1 VLSSG
6 IYFIHVMSINTR
18 SSRIATAL
26 ATFLLLAMLATL
38 GLAIWFARDQ
48 AIDEWRGQL
57 DNLSLVLAEQ
67 GAQEVKSAFLVLDSI
82 AETVDAQGV
91 TSVDALRGKMA
102 TQRHFDSMRDKIRG
116 LPQVDVAT
124 IVAANGDVVNFTRSF
139 PAPAINLADRDYF
152 QAHVRHPQLGVYIS
166 EPVRNKGNGQWTFY
180 LSRKLTGPH
189 GEFLGL
195 ALVGFSSTFLSE
207 FYKKINLGDDATV
220 TLYRRDFTV
229 LARWPHVDQLM
240 GKVNRTGST
249 FHIIEELK
257 KSHDVVKVT
266 SARFSQGGDQVT
278 RMGAARLVEG
288 YPLIVNVTVTDTRFL
303 AQWRRFSTALSL
315 VGGLSAVA
323 MLLIFAVLIRLLK
336 SREHD
341 MEETRQ
347 LKSVA
352 EAASLA
358 KSDFLAMM
366 SHEIRTP
373 LTSII
378 GFAEILA
385 RTQPG
390 QPGGN
395 TGAIILRNGQH
406 LLTII
411 NDILDISK
419 IEAGRL
425 PLEQLTFSP
434 YELAESVHAMMA
446 AQALAKGL
454 RFELAVTYPLPAQ
467 VVADPTR
474 WKQILFN
481 LASNAIKFTELGSV
495 EMAVAYDAPTSR
507 LVTTF
512 TDTGIGITPEHQANL
527 FRPFSQADSSVA
539 RKYGGTGLGL
549 YLVSQLAAR
558 MGGQVTVASQFG
570 RGSTFAVGIPAPLP
584 AAPTWLDQAPPAAP
598 RVLKALARDPFA
610 QRLAGHVL
618 LAEDGPDNQILVCA
632 FLDGMGLTYEV
643 VDDGAAAVQA
653 ALAGNFDLILMDIQ
667 MPVMDGVRA
676 TEVLRAAGYARPIV
690 ALTAN
695 VMPEDVQRYAVA
707 GCDDTVAKPIDVAHL
722 VQTLAR
728 LLGNNGLLDVPMSFA
743 ELDGYQEIQASFQ
756 ASLVERLQD
765 LAGKIEQE
773 RWGEVAALAHMLKG
787 AAGSFGFPGVTR
799 AAAQVE
805 AAAVHCDRQGARRAF
820 AQLMALEELEQV
832 NLAGATTW

>member
-1 VLSSG
+1 MA
-6 IYFIHVMSINTR
+6 ITTR
-18 SSRIATAL
+18 SSRIATVL
-26 ATFLLLAMLATL
+26 AAFLLLAMLATL
-38 GLAIWFARDQ
+38 VLAIWFARDQ
-48 AIDEWRGQL
+48 AIEEWRGQL

-67 GAQEVKSAFLVLDSI
+67 GAQEVKSAYLVLDSI
-82 AETVDAQGV
+82 AETVEAQGV
-91 TSVDALRGKMA
+91 SSGQALRDTMA

-124 IVAANGDVVNFTRSF
+124 VVGADGDVINFTRSF
-139 PAPAINLADRDYF
+139 PAPRINLADRDYF
-152 QAHVRHPQLGVYIS
+152 RAHVRDPRLGVYIS

-180 LSRKLTGPH
+180 LSRKLTGPR

-207 FYKKINLGDDATV
+207 FYRKINLGPGASV

-229 LARWPHVDQLM
+229 LARWPHIDGVM
-240 GKVNRTGST
+240 GKINRTGST
-249 FHIIEELK
+249 FHVIETSNK
-257 KSHDVVKVT
+257 THDVVTVN
-266 SARFSQGGDQVT
+266 SPRFSQGGDQVM
-278 RMGAARLVEG
+278 RMGAVRLFEG
-288 YPLIVNVTVTDTRFL
+288 YPLIINVTVTDARFL
-303 AQWRRFSTALSL
+303 AQWRRFSTVLSL
-315 VGGLSAVA
+315 VGGLSACA
-323 MLLIFAVLIRLLK
+323 MLLVFAVLIRLLK
-336 SREHD
+336 RREQD
-341 MEETRQ
+341 MEETRA

-358 KSDFLAMM
+358 KSDFLAMI

-378 GFAEILA
+378 GFADILE
-385 RTQPG
+385 RTQAG

-425 PLEQLTFSP
+425 ALEPLTFSP
-434 YELAESVHAMMA
+434 YELAEGVHAMMA

-454 RFELAVTYPLPAQ
+454 RFDLAVTFPLPAQ

-495 EMAVAYDAPTSR
+495 ELALQYDAPAGR
-507 LVTTF
+507 LVCRV
-512 TDTGIGITPEHQANL
+512 TDTGIGIAPEHQANL

-558 MGGQVTVASQFG
+558 MGGQVTVSSQPG
-570 RGSTFAVGIPAPLP
+570 HGSTFTVAICAPLP
-584 AAPTWLDQAPPAAP
+584 AAPAWLALAPPAAP
-598 RVLKALARDPFA
+598 RAPKAQARVPFV
-610 QRLAGHVL
+610 QRLVGHVL
-618 LAEDGPDNQILVCA
+618 LAEDGPDNQTLICA
-632 FLDGMGLTYEV
+632 FLDAMGLTWEV

-653 ALAGNFDLILMDIQ
+653 ALAGNFDLILMDMQ
-667 MPVMDGVRA
+667 MPVLDGVRA
-676 TEVLRAAGYARPIV
+676 TTVLRDTGYARPIV

-695 VMPEDVQRYAVA
+695 VMAEDVQRYALA
-707 GCDDTVAKPIDVAHL
+707 GCNGTVGKPIDVAHFA
-722 VQTLAR
+722 QTLAR
-728 LLGNNGLLDVPMSFA
+728 LLGNTGALAAPSFG
-743 ELDGYQEIQASFQ
+743 ELDGYQEIQAAFE
-756 ASLVERLQD
+756 AGLAARLQE
-765 LAGKIEQE
+765 LAARIDQKH
-773 RWGEVAALAHMLKG
+773 WGEVAALAHVLKG

-799 AAAQVE
+799 EAGQVE
-805 AAAVHCDRQGARRAF
+805 AAAVRGDGPGARRAF
-820 AQLMALEELEQV
+820 AQLLGLDELVQV
-832 NLAGATTW
+832 NLAGASAWQP

>member
-1 VLSSG
+1 
-6 IYFIHVMSINTR
+6 MSITTR

-26 ATFLLLAMLATL
+26 AVFLLFAMLATL
-38 GLAIWFARDQ
+38 GVAIWFARDQ
-48 AIDEWRGQL
+48 AVEEWRGQL

-82 AETVDAQGV
+82 AETVDAHGV
-91 TSVDALRGKMA
+91 DSADALRGKMA

-124 IVAANGDVVNFTRSF
+124 IVAANGDVVNFTRAF
-139 PAPAINLADRDYF
+139 PAPTINLADRDYF
-152 QAHVRHPQLGVYIS
+152 QAHVSNPHLGVYIS
-166 EPVRNKGNGQWTFY
+166 QPVRNKSNGQWTFY
-180 LSRKLTGPH
+180 LSRKLTGPR
-189 GEFLGL
+189 GEFIGM
-195 ALVGFSSTFLSE
+195 ALVGFSSTFLSQ

-220 TLYRRDFTV
+220 TLYRRDFTI
-229 LARWPHVDQLM
+229 LARWPHEDRLM
-240 GKVNRTGST
+240 GAINRAGST
-249 FHIIEELK
+249 YQIIEVQK
-257 KSHDVVKVT
+257 KSHDVMKVE
-266 SARFSQGGDQVT
+266 SPRFSQRGDKVL
-278 RMGAARLVEG
+278 RMGAARLIDG
-288 YPLIVNVTVTDTRFL
+288 YPLIVNVTVTDARFL
-303 AQWRRFSTALSL
+303 DQWRRFSILLSL

-323 MLLIFAVLIRLLK
+323 MMLIFGVLIRLLK

-341 MEETRQ
+341 MEETRK

-378 GFAEILA
+378 GFAEILEK
-385 RTQPG
+385 TQAG
-390 QPGGN
+390 RPGGD

-434 YELAESVHAMMA
+434 YEIAHGVHAMMA
-446 AQALAKGL
+446 SQALARGL
-454 RFELAVTYPLPAQ
+454 RFELSVTYPLPAQ

-495 EMAVAYDAPTSR
+495 TMAVRYDAATSR
-507 LVTTF
+507 LVSTF
-512 TDTGIGITPEHQANL
+512 TDTGIGIAPEHQANL

-558 MGGQVTVASQFG
+558 MGSAVTVASSLG
-570 RGSTFAVGIPAPLP
+570 CGSEFEVGIHAPL
-584 AAPTWLDQAPPAAP
+584 AHKHAWLEAPPPLP
-598 RVLKALARDPFA
+598 RVLQAMARDPFQ
-610 QRLAGHVL
+610 QRLVGHVL
-618 LAEDGPDNQILVCA
+618 LAEDGRDNQTLVCA
-632 FLDGMGLTYEV
+632 FLQGMGMTYEV

-653 ALAGNFDLILMDIQ
+653 ALAGNFDLVLMDIQ

-695 VMPEDVQRYAVA
+695 VMPEDVQRYARA
-707 GCDDTVAKPIDVAHL
+707 GCDSTVGKPINVTEL
-722 VQTLAR
+722 VDTLGR
-728 LLGNNGLLDVPMSFA
+728 LLGNGSALDVFTSFD
-743 ELDGYQEIQASFQ
+743 ELEGYQEIQASYQ
-756 ASLVERLQD
+756 ATLGERLME
-765 LAGKIEQE
+765 LGRCIEHE
-773 RWGEVAALAHMLKG
+773 RWGEVATLAHMLKG
-787 AAGSFGFPGVTR
+787 SAGSFGFPGVTR
-799 AAAQVE
+799 EMALVE
-805 AAAVHCDRQGARRAF
+805 AAARHSDRQGAQHAF
-820 AQLMALEELEQV
+820 GQLIDLPELEQIDIV
-832 NLAGATTW
+832 GAGQWEV

>member
-1 VLSSG
+1 
-6 IYFIHVMSINTR
+6 MSITTR

-26 ATFLLLAMLATL
+26 AVFLLLAMLATL
-38 GLAIWFARDQ
+38 GVAIWFARDQ
-48 AIDEWRGQL
+48 AVEEWRGQL

-91 TSVDALRGKMA
+91 QQPDALRGKLA

-124 IVAANGDVVNFTRSF
+124 IVAANGDVINFTRSF

-152 QAHVRHPQLGVYIS
+152 QAHLRNPKLGVYIS
-166 EPVRNKGNGQWTFY
+166 QPVRNKGNGQWTFY

-195 ALVGFSSTFLSE
+195 ALVGFSSTFLSQ
-207 FYKKINLGDDATV
+207 FYQKINLGHDATV

-229 LARWPHVDQLM
+229 LARWPHEDRLM
-240 GKVNRTGST
+240 GKVNRSGST
-249 FHIIEELK
+249 YQIIEVQK
-257 KSHDVVKVT
+257 KSHDVIEVV
-266 SARFSQGGDQVT
+266 SPRLAQDGSRVR
-278 RMGAARLVEG
+278 RMGAGRLVEG
-288 YPLIVNVTVTDTRFL
+288 YPLIVNVTVTDARFL
-303 AQWRRFSTALSL
+303 DQWRRFSTVLSL

-323 MLLIFAVLIRLLK
+323 MMLIFAVLIRLLK

-341 MEETRQ
+341 MEETRT

-373 LTSII
+373 LTAII
-378 GFAEILA
+378 GFAEILDKTHA
-385 RTQPG
+385 G
-390 QPGGN
+390 EPGGSTGSN
-395 TGAIILRNGQH
+395 AGAIILRNGQH

-434 YELAESVHAMMA
+434 YELAEGVHAMMA
-446 AQALAKGL
+446 SQAVAKGL

-467 VVADPTR
+467 VTGDPTR

-481 LASNAIKFTELGSV
+481 LASNAIKFTSLGSV
-495 EMAVAYDAPTSR
+495 TMAVRYDAADGR
-507 LVTTF
+507 LVSTL
-512 TDTGIGITPEHQANL
+512 TDTGIGIAPEHQANL

-558 MGGQVTVASQFG
+558 MGGAVTVDSSPG
-570 RGSTFAVGIPAPLP
+570 RGSMFEVGIHAPLP
-584 AAPTWLDQAPPAAP
+584 LRHTWLEQAPPAAP
-598 RVLKALARDPFA
+598 RVLKEAARDPFL

-618 LAEDGPDNQILVCA
+618 LAEDGRDNQTLVCA
-632 FLDGMGLTYEV
+632 FLHGIGMTYEV
-643 VDDGAAAVQA
+643 VEDGAAAVQA
-653 ALAGNFDLILMDIQ
+653 ALAGTFDLVLMDIQ

-695 VMPEDVQRYAVA
+695 VMPEDVQRYARA
-707 GCDDTVAKPIDVAHL
+707 GCNSTVGKPINMAEL
-722 VQTLAR
+722 VETLAR
-728 LLGNNGLLDVPMSFA
+728 LLGNDGP
-743 ELDGYQEIQASFQ
+743 LDGLGSFEELEGYREIQESFQ
-756 ASLVERLQD
+756 ETLGERILE
-765 LAGKIEQE
+765 LSRRIAQE
-773 RWGEVAALAHMLKG
+773 RWGDVATLAHTLKG
-787 AAGSFGFPGVTR
+787 SAGSFGFPGVTR
-799 AAAQVE
+799 EIALVE
-805 AAAVHCDRQGARRAF
+805 AAALHCDRQGAHRAF
-820 AQLMALEELEQV
+820 AQLIGLSELEQV
-832 NLAGATTW
+832 NIAGVATWQV